1 MSTRFKAVDRETPYL
16 LPPSVQDWL
25 PEQHLA
31 RFVVDVVSKLDLH
44 ELKMPYAGVG
54 SEAFN
59 PEMLLAMLFYGYAT
73 GVFASRKLE
82 QATHDSIAFRYIAA
96 NTHPDHDTIATF
108 RKRFLK
114 QLKPLF
120 LQILLLAKT
129 MGFLKLG
136 KISLDGS
143 KVQANASKHSALSW
157 GHAVELEKQLKEEVA
172 RLMAMAEA
180 ADAEKPEGMDIPE
193 ELKRREVRL
202 EAIVAAKKKLEQ
214 RAAERYAAEQA
225 EYEAKKEKREAGRT
239 AGKSPRGP
247 EPKAPEPG
255 VRDND
260 QINLT
265 DEESRIMPGSGG
277 KNFQQAYNVQ
287 AGVDTETMM
296 VVTEHVTQHA
306 NDKLEV
312 EPTLKALEQLP
323 DRLGKVEAL
332 LADTGYRSESNTKVC
347 DAAQIT
353 PYLAGGRESHHPPVE
368 ARFTQPPALAPDADV
383 VQAMDHRLAT
393 IEGRAVYALRKST
406 VEPVFGIIK
415 SVLGFRHFHLRGLE
429 GASGEWTLVTTA
441 WNLKRLFNLKS
452 AADRTVAAACLK
464 ASNMRRKRAIGNSPR
479 SISAAAMSRNS
490 ATTSHQI
497 LWREFLRSMFTFCD
511 FEPFTQL
518 SLTGC

>member
-1 MSTRFKAVDRETPYL
+1 MGARFKAVDRETPYL
-16 LPPSVQDWL
+16 MPPSVQDWL

-31 RFVVDVVSKLDLH
+31 RFVVEVVSKLDLH

-73 GVFASRKLE
+73 GVMSSRKLE

-96 NTHPDHDTIATF
+96 NTHPDHDTIASF

-114 QLKPLF
+114 EMERLF

-157 GHAVELEKQLKEEVA
+157 GHARELEERLKQEVA
-172 RLMAMAEA
+172 RLMAIAEA
-180 ADAEKPEGMDIPE
+180 ADAEVPEGMDIPA

-202 EAIVAAKKKLEQ
+202 QAIAEAKAKLEA
-214 RAAERYAAEQA
+214 RAAERHAAEQA
-225 EYEAKKEKREAGRT
+225 EYEAKQAKREATR
-239 AGKSPRGP
+239 AEGKSPRGP
-247 EPKAPEPG
+247 EPKPPEPG
-255 VRDND
+255 ARDSD

-265 DEESRIMPGSGG
+265 DEESRIMPAGG

-287 AGVDTETMM
+287 AGVDTETML
-296 VVTEHVTQHA
+296 VVTAHVTQHT

-312 EPTLKALEQLP
+312 EPTLQALQQLP
-323 DRLGKVEAL
+323 ETLGKVEAL
-332 LADTGYRSESNTKVC
+332 LGDTGYRSEHNTQLC
-347 DAAQIT
+347 HAANTT

-368 ARFTQPPALAPDADV
+368 QRFTEPPALAPDADV

-393 IEGRAVYALRKST
+393 VEGRAIYAQRKST

-415 SVLGFRHFHLRGLE
+415 SVLGFRQFHVRGL
-429 GASGEWTLVTTA
+429 GAASGEWTLVTMA
-441 WNLKRLFNLKS
+441 WNLKRLFNLTS
-452 AADRTVAAACLK
+452 AATRTAAAACL
-464 ASNMRRKRAIGNSPR
+464 
-479 SISAAAMSRNS
+479 
-490 ATTSHQI
+490 
-497 LWREFLRSMFTFCD
+497 
-511 FEPFTQL
+511 
-518 SLTGC
+518 